1 MFLDFVSSAYD
12 LSRIV
17 LWFVL
22 CKNVPFQSD
31 VAPDEVEDPPT
42 RAARVLRDLMRGLSR
57 GENALRDF
65 MRDLGGLSRGE
76 NASRDFMRE
85 LRGLSRRENALRD
98 FMRELR
104 GLSRRERDVWLW
116 FWMSC
121 CNRLT

>member
-1 MFLDFVSSAYD
+1 MDKRGIRPWISCLLPMICLESFCGS
-12 LSRIV
+12 LSRIE
-17 LWFVL
+17 
-22 CKNVPFQSD
+22 S
-31 VAPDEVEDPPT
+31 
-42 RAARVLRDLMRGLSR
+42 
-57 GENALRDF
+57 AL
-65 MRDLGGLSRGE
+65 
-76 NASRDFMRE
+76 RDFMRE